1 MRKKCLD
8 MVYELAK
15 KNKKV
20 IFIGSDLGA
29 GVLSNLQKELPNQFF
44 MEGISEQYITGM
56 TVGLSKL
63 GFIPYFNTIATFLTR
78 RNFTLSPVAIAVGAV
93 SWSTAV

>member
-1 MRKKCLD
+1 MRKKCLE

-15 KNKKV
+15 KNKKI

-44 MEGISEQYITGM
+44 MEGISC
-56 TVGLSKL
+56 
-63 GFIPYFNTIATFLTR
+63 
-78 RNFTLSPVAIAVGAV
+78 
-93 SWSTAV
+93 TAVKGVHSQG

>member
-44 MEGISEQYITGM
+44 LRFFS
-56 TVGLSKL
+56 
-63 GFIPYFNTIATFLTR
+63 TFLGDFATE
-78 RNFTLSPVAIAVGAV
+78 TVDKS
-93 SWSTAV
+93 STTYQQNLRCL